1 MKRTPEWYDAYQKRV
16 DGWKAKT
23 AAQWNGDIEPV
34 SIAAAPVI
42 ARRAPKAAATP
53 LYPLV
58 TLCRSMKIAEPIPEY
73 RFHPQRKWRA
83 DYCWPAH
90 MLMLEVN
97 GGVWTQGRHTR
108 GQGAIDDMAKLSEAA
123 ILGYRVLYCTPEQM
137 HNGVALDRVI
147 RALTDRA
154 AA

>member
-1 MKRTPEWYDAYQKRV
+1 MSMKRTPEWYAAYAKRQQE
-16 DGWKAKT
+16 WKT
-23 AAQWNGDIEPV
+23 AAGEWNGNIEPINGLNKV
-34 SIAAAPVI
+34 DRESAKPV
-42 ARRAPKAAATP
+42 P

-58 TLCRSMKIAEPIPEY
+58 TLCRSMRIAEPVPEY
-73 RFHPQRKWRA
+73 RFHPTRKWRA
-83 DYCWPAH
+83 DYCWPTH

-108 GQGAIDDMAKLSEAA
+108 GQGAIDDMEKASEAA
-123 ILGYRVLYCTPEQM
+123 IMGYRVLYCTPEQM
-137 HNGVALDRVI
+137 HNGVALDRII